1 MIKVGL
7 GQTEGI
13 HTRKAVQSVISKCEK
28 QLQDY
33 HPQAGIVFAGTNF
46 DHGVM
51 LAEINRVFPQIE
63 LIGCTTSGELSSNF
77 GFSDESIILM
87 LFYSDDI
94 EIKAG
99 VGRVLSESYG
109 TAIKSAVNHAKS
121 KLSKRPSICLTF
133 PDGQDKSFGPIM
145 NLLNKEL
152 GTQCAIFGGAAGTIW
167 SENQRVLQ
175 FYKEEV
181 LQDSIPILLWGG
193 PLEYAFSIAN
203 SWKPIGNR
211 VTVTEAEGR
220 RLNRIGDYTAVDFYR
235 YYLGDHSEPAREFIL
250 AVYEKGKEHFYLRA
264 PVSYN
269 PDGSITLTESI
280 PPGASVQLTEAIRE
294 VIIEDTETSTKAL
307 THKAQNFQPS
317 FALAFSCAFRK
328 DILGTRTEEE
338 LRILKENLPPQIP
351 LSGFYTYGEIAPLVK
366 GQESFFHGATL
377 VTLLMGQTN
386 GTADGSRKTERI
398 QSQDAQPYGQI
409 EESRDELS
417 SIDELKL
424 EAELLKKKLNRSEN
438 YRKRLEEVKDFNAT
452 MHRTII
458 REVEE
463 AREEIQRK
471 EVALRKSEEKYR
483 RIVETAGEGF
493 ILIGE
498 NFVIVDVNDAY
509 CRMIGFSRDEILG
522 KTTLDLAT
530 EEFKQFLLTNRNEL
544 LSRDYREFEGAVVAA
559 DGRHVPILVHGN
571 TLRDDRGE
579 IIGNMAF
586 VTDMTE
592 SKKALALAAE
602 VQKSLLPQGKPQ
614 IQGLD
619 IAGKNVSCDEIGGD
633 YFDFLWRRENPNSP
647 FSVVVGDITGHGV
660 GSALLMTS
668 ARAFLR
674 MRASQPGTMSDI
686 VTAMNS
692 HLAQDVLESGRFM
705 TLFYMTID
713 PANDSIKWVRAGHDP
728 AFFYDPIKD
737 EFEELKGTGIALG
750 VSNEFKYEE
759 NVKTGLKEGQIIA
772 IGTDGIWEAFDKNG
786 KMFGKDRFRDLIRQ
800 NAQANADDILNA
812 VYGELS
818 QFTKGRKSEDDI
830 TLVVIK
836 VKRLIS
842 CEKEVIK

>member
-1 MIKVGL
+1 MRMIKVGL

-13 HTRKAVQSVISKCEK
+13 HTRKVVQSVISKCEK
-28 QLQDY
+28 QLQGY
-33 HPQAGIVFAGTNF
+33 HPQAGIVFAGTSF

-63 LIGCTTSGELSSNF
+63 LIGCTTSGELSSNY

-99 VGRVLSESYG
+99 VGRVLSESSG
-109 TAIKSAVNHAKS
+109 TAIKSAVNHAKR
-121 KLSKRPSICLTF
+121 KLSKTPSICLTF
-133 PDGQDKSFGPIM
+133 PDGQDKSFEPIM
-145 NLLNKEL
+145 KLLNREL
-152 GTQCAIFGGAAGTIW
+152 GDQCAVFGGAAGTIW
-167 SENQRVLQ
+167 NENPRVLQ
-175 FYKEEV
+175 FYKEEI

-193 PLEYAFSIAN
+193 PLEYSFSIAN
-203 SWKPIGNR
+203 SWKPIGKR

-220 RLNRIGDYTAVDFYR
+220 CLKRIGDSTAVDFYR
-235 YYLGDHSEPAREFIL
+235 YYLGDHTEPVKEFIL
-250 AVYEKGKEHFYLRA
+250 AVYEKDQEQFYLRV
-264 PVSYN
+264 PIRYN
-269 PDGSITLTESI
+269 SDDSITLTETI
-280 PPGASVQLTEAIRE
+280 PPDASVQLTEAIRE
-294 VIIEDTETSTKAL
+294 VIIKDTETSAKAL
-307 THKAQNFQPS
+307 AKNAINFQPS

-338 LRILKENLPPQIP
+338 LRILKKNLPPQIP

-377 VTLLMGQTN
+377 VTLLIGQTN
-386 GTADGSRKTERI
+386 GTADGSRKIERI
-398 QSQDAQPYGQI
+398 QSKDNQPYEQV
-409 EESRDELS
+409 EEPRDELS

-424 EAELLKKKLNRSEN
+424 EVEFLKKKLNRSEN
-438 YRKRLEEVKDFNAT
+438 YRKRLEEIKDFNAT

-458 REVEE
+458 REVEA

-471 EVALRKSEEKYR
+471 ETDLRKSEEKYR

-493 ILIGE
+493 ILMDE
-498 NFVIVDVNDAY
+498 NLVIVDLNDAY
-509 CRMIGFSRDEILG
+509 CRLVGFSRDEILG
-522 KTTLDLAT
+522 KTTFDLAT
-530 EEFKQFLLTNRNEL
+530 DEFRQFLLINRNDL
-544 LSRDYREFEGAVVAA
+544 LSSDYREFEGTVVAA

-586 VTDMTE
+586 VTDMTQP
-592 SKKALALAAE
+592 KKALALAAE

-619 IAGKNVSCDEIGGD
+619 IAGKNVSCDEVGGD
-633 YFDFLWRRENPNSP
+633 YFDFLWRHENPNSP

-713 PANDSIKWVRAGHDP
+713 PANDRIKWVRAGHDP
-728 AFFYDPIKD
+728 AVFYDPTQD
-737 EFEELKGTGIALG
+737 EFEELRGSGIALG
-750 VSNEFKYEE
+750 LINEFKYEE

-786 KMFGKDRFRDLIRQ
+786 KMFGKDRFRNLIRQ
-800 NAQANADDILNA
+800 NAQSNADDILDA

-836 VKRLIS
+836 VKRFI
-842 CEKEVIK
+842 